1 MKQTFSHRK
10 IINILFSQINLKAV
24 SFFCL
29 LIDINIFNQYALNK
43 HSFGLSLPVSNNEI
57 TNYIGK
63 IICFWQMI
71 GLLSKK
77 DHATFQTMA

>member
-29 LIDINIFNQYALNK
+29 LIDINIFNQYALDK
-43 HSFGLSLPVSNNEI
+43 HSFDEVYLYQILKLRI
-57 TNYIGK
+57 TLEKLYALGR
-63 IICFWQMI
+63 
-71 GLLSKK
+71 
-77 DHATFQTMA
+77 